1 MSNPYLVNCKNSA
14 ALNELPKI
22 NLEISRLLKIAGE
35 IQSQEKSQENKQ
47 FEQFKSWF
55 ENLKTTNDLELIN
68 DIVLDFIDPKG
79 LKYHSVVARELL
91 KNPFL
96 SEEQLIKVIK
106 TCCAFVC
113 DDNYKVS
120 VDKAFLNH
128 VIKSNKLTFNLA
140 KKIYDF
146 GNIAN
151 IWECN
156 FSNLGDAKLFADY
169 FFEKEKEKYLQKLE
183 KN

>member
-1 MSNPYLVNCKNSA
+1 MSNPYLVNWKNST

-35 IQSQEKSQENKQ
+35 IQNQERLEEKKRL
-47 FEQFKSWF
+47 EQCKSWF
-55 ENLKTTNDLELIN
+55 ENLRTTNNLELID
-68 DIVLDFIDPKG
+68 DIVFDFIDSKG
-79 LKYHSVVARELL
+79 LKYHAAVATEVL

-96 SEEQLIKVIK
+96 SEEQLKKMIEIFCEPIYSK
-106 TCCAFVC
+106 
-113 DDNYKVS
+113 NYKIN
-120 VDKAFLNH
+120 VDTAFLNH
-128 VIKSNKLTFNLA
+128 LIKSDKLTFDLA

-146 GNIAN
+146 GKITNIL
-151 IWECN
+151 ECN
-156 FSNLGDAKLFADY
+156 FSNPSDAKLFADY